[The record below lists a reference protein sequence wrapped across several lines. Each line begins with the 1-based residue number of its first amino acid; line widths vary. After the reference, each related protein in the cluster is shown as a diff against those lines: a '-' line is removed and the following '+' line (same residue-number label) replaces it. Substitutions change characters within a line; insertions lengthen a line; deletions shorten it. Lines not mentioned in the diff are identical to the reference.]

1 MLTHPRIGQALH
13 RMTPLALLLLVFTAG
28 LALWSPAVTSA
39 QTSPGA
45 ASCSAL
51 VANALKTLSSS
62 CNGLDRNQVCY
73 GNPQLKVAFR
83 DSSANVPS
91 FGKTGDKAGLD
102 VVKSITTGALNVARN
117 EWGLAV
123 VKVPVVN
130 LPGAAAGQAVTFILY
145 GDTNLTS
152 TTEPVV
158 VPTIPPNAPKC
169 NATVTR
175 ATYLRGAPGPNEQ
188 QIKLLQPSSPISVSA
203 RISNNA
209 WVFGE
214 SQGQT
219 GWIFTQVT
227 KLDCDVNTLPADDP
241 SVPKATAGLNAFYFA
256 TGVSAQSE
264 CKDVPPSGALIQSP
278 SGQRISF
285 RVNGA
290 DITMGSTIV
299 IRSDPGK
306 FMTISLLDGKSTI
319 TAFGKTETLL
329 PGQELSLLLGGA
341 NGLDVIGPPG
351 IPRNLL
357 NNVLITATLCQ
368 LAGSLNLTVPCVVR
382 PPAPPS
388 PPQQANPP
396 QTIPLFPPSNGQVI
410 PPQIPFPIPP
420 QIPPQIPPII
430 VVPPGITNSCSQRT
444 FNIDGT
450 VCIPGYGRQP
460 CNRDGVC
467 NNGEHSYICP
477 EDCGA
482 PPQPVPPTSCPS
494 TLSCP

>member
-1 MLTHPRIGQALH
+1 MNHPRIGQTLY
-13 RMTPLALLLLVFTAG
+13 RMMPLALLLAAFTVA
-28 LALWSPAVTSA
+28 LALWSPAITSA
-39 QTSPGA
+39 QTSPGT
-45 ASCSAL
+45 ASCSQL
-51 VANALKTLSSS
+51 VSNALKTLSSS
-62 CNGLDRNQVCY
+62 CSGLDRNQVCF
-73 GNPQLKVAFR
+73 GNPRLTITFR
-83 DSSANVPS
+83 DSSADTPP
-91 FGKTGDKAGLD
+91 FGKAGDVAGLD
-102 VVKSITTGALNVARN
+102 RVKAITTGALNVTRN

-123 VKVPVVN
+123 LKVPVVN

-145 GDTNLTS
+145 GDTSLTS
-152 TTEPVV
+152 TTEPVA
-158 VPTIPPNAPKC
+158 VPTVPPNAPKC

-188 QIKLLQPSSPISVSA
+188 QVKLLQPSSPISVSA
-203 RISNNA
+203 RVSNNA

-278 SGQRISF
+278 SGQKISF

-290 DITMGSTIV
+290 DITVGSTVV

-306 FMTISLLDGKSTI
+306 FMTVSLLDGKATI
-319 TAFGKTETLL
+319 AAFGKTETLL

-357 NNVLITATLCQ
+357 NNVLITGTLCQ
-368 LAGSLNLTVPCVVR
+368 LAGALNLSVPCVVR
-382 PPAPPS
+382 PPAPPA
-388 PPQQANPP
+388 PPAQPQQPLPQANLPP
-396 QTIPLFPPSNGQVI
+396 FPI
-410 PPQIPFPIPP
+410 PPQFPFPIPP

-430 VVPPGITNSCSQRT
+430 VVPPGTGITDTCSQRT

-460 CNRDGVC
+460 CNRDGIC

-477 EDCGA
+477 EDCGR
-482 PPQPVPPTSCPS
+482 PPEPVPPTTCPS
-494 TLSCP
+494 TLSC